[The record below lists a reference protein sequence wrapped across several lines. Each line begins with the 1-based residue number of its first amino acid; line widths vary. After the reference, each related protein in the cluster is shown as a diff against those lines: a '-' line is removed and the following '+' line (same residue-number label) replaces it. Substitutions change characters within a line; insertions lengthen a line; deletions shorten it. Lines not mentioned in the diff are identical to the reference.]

1 MASITT
7 STASSAS
14 FFAIL
19 LRPERRSRAVREVDG
34 SSCRHACTAWKS
46 RVIESAMIAS
56 EYRDSVAIVL
66 KSLVSQVNRALFGHI
81 GLRGPSA
88 LLIWSFSDL
97 VF

>member
-34 SSCRHACTAWKS
+34 SSCLHACTA
-46 RVIESAMIAS
+46 
-56 EYRDSVAIVL
+56 
-66 KSLVSQVNRALFGHI
+66 
-81 GLRGPSA
+81 
-88 LLIWSFSDL
+88 
-97 VF
+97 